1 MFRHLYTTWFFIL
14 LAVISGCG
22 QPNTQKKP
30 AVAETEKKQAP
41 RFSYSLAQWSLHR
54 ALENKKLD
62 PIDFASKAREL
73 GFDGIEYV
81 STFYKDK
88 ATNTVYLE
96 QLKRKAAENKVQSLL
111 IMVDDE
117 GDLGVLDE
125 SKRNK
130 AVENHY
136 KWVDAAAF
144 LGCHS
149 IRVNLYGTGSETE
162 IADASVLALK
172 KLSVYAKKKNINVI
186 VENHGGNSSHG
197 VWLKSVISRVNMPNC
212 GTLPDFGNFCIERE
226 KGERWGTP
234 CVREYDRY
242 KGVFE
247 LMPYAKGVSA
257 KSYGFDAQ
265 GNETTID
272 YAKMAD
278 IVKRSEFSG
287 FIGIEWE
294 GNDIAEEE
302 GIKATLS
309 LVKKHFY

>member
-1 MFRHLYTTWFFIL
+1 MVRNFYITCLFFIL
-14 LAVISGCG
+14 NIAAGCG
-22 QPNTQKKP
+22 QPNKP
-30 AVAETEKKQAP
+30 QRPEIADADNEKVS
-41 RFSYSLAQWSLHR
+41 RFSFSLAQWSLHR
-54 ALENKKLD
+54 AIESKKLD
-62 PIDFASKAREL
+62 PIDFAAKAREL

-81 STFYKDK
+81 STFYKNK
-88 ATNTVYLE
+88 AKDLDYLN
-96 QLKRKAAENKVQSLL
+96 QLKTKAAENKVQSLL
-111 IMVDDE
+111 IMIDDE

-125 SKRNK
+125 KKRNQ

-136 KWVDAAAF
+136 KWVDAASY

-149 IRVNLYGTGSETE
+149 IRVNLFGTGTETE

-197 VWLKSVISRVNMPNC
+197 VWLSSVISRVNMSNC

-226 KGERWGTP
+226 NNERWGAP

-242 KGVFE
+242 KGIFE
-247 LMPYAKGVSA
+247 LMPFAKGVSA
-257 KSYGFDAQ
+257 KSYAFDKD

-278 IVKRSEFSG
+278 IVKKTKFSG

-294 GNDIAEEE
+294 GDGMTEEE
-302 GIKATLS
+302 GITATLS
-309 LVKKHFY
+309 LVKKHFF